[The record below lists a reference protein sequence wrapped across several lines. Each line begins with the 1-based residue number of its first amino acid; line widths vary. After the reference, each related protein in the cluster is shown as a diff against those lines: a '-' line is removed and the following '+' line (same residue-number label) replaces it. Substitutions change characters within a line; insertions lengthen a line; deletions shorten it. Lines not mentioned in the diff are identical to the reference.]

1 MDAFEPLR
9 LVASGCSQCGHG
21 HRESMDPGFSAYLG
35 LVLTDAHY
43 SNPTLLSF
51 VSLLWGSQMRKPP
64 LPPPAASIQPDSD
77 DDIPL
82 LDLASL
88 TDDEKDRR
96 AGESRWRRKW
106 FVFLVFFCA
115 TCSPHRF
122 RLSFRALCF
131 VARPIKI
138 NLRAR
143 FIVTNGSV

>member
-1 MDAFEPLR
+1 MNWMGMDAFEPLR

-106 FVFLVFFCA
+106 CVFLVFSVQLA
-115 TCSPHRF
+115 
-122 RLSFRALCF
+122 RLTASDFPFELC
-131 VARPIKI
+131 VLLPVPSKLICVRD
-138 NLRAR
+138 
-143 FIVTNGSV
+143 SS